1 MVQEKRILIAD
12 DDKMFVSFVQDALAG
27 RGLSIEATFD
37 GESTLS
43 RALSGGFD
51 LILLDVMMPKIDG
64 YHISSELMR
73 AMGERAPKILI
84 VTARDTKTEKAI
96 AYMAGAVGVLQKPFL
111 ADELR
116 ARVHELLGL
125 PIPE

>member
-73 AMGERAPKILI
+73 AMGERP
-84 VTARDTKTEKAI
+84 RSSS
-96 AYMAGAVGVLQKPFL
+96 
-111 ADELR
+111 
-116 ARVHELLGL
+116 
-125 PIPE
+125 